1 LRQGNAKALIDAE
14 NLMTMWQIF
23 VNSPD
28 FEPKSFE
35 KSQVKDEMTRIDN
48 ILK

>member
-1 LRQGNAKALIDAE
+1 
-14 NLMTMWQIF
+14 MWQIF

-28 FEPKSFE
+28 FEPKLFE
-35 KSQVKDEMTRIDN
+35 NSQVKDEMTRIDN